1 MRIDEKDREIFHCLR
16 ADARAPFARIGAT
29 VGLSPDAVRGRINRL
44 TDGGVLRII
53 GVVDPRSLG
62 YQTLGTLGINFR
74 GDLSTLVERLR
85 TLEFVTFTAL
95 TVGEHNVLC
104 ELAAADDA
112 ELLELATSVIA
123 TIDGVDTF
131 EVWRLTS
138 VLKWHGQGRP
148 DVRQESTQR
157 RVHDDL
163 DSRLL
168 RLLVQDP
175 RLSFADLGER
185 VGEPYSLVRRRA
197 QQLFDEGSILASAV
211 LDRTSA
217 AAGTTGM
224 LGLVLAGPR
233 VADVLRFAVDTTDVA
248 IVARTLGRYSAT
260 LEVVCETPAALVEI
274 SDRISEFD
282 AVRSVAT
289 YLYARSPVL
298 PMPWLFP
305 RPDEA

>member
-29 VGLSPDAVRGRINRL
+29 VGLSADAVRGRVNRL
-44 TDGGVLRII
+44 TEGGVLRII

-74 GDLSTLVERLR
+74 GDLTVLVEHLR
-85 TLEFVTFTAL
+85 AHEFVTFTAFTL
-95 TVGEHNVLC
+95 GEHNVLC
-104 ELAAADDA
+104 EIAAADDA
-112 ELLELATSVIA
+112 ELLERATSVVGM
-123 TIDGVDTF
+123 IDGVEDF
-131 EVWRLTS
+131 EVWRLTD

-148 DVRQESTQR
+148 EVRRPSAPR
-157 RVHDDL
+157 RDHDDL
-163 DSRLL
+163 DGALL

-175 RLSFADLGER
+175 RLTFAELGER

-197 QQLFDEGSILASAV
+197 QQLFDEGSIQASAV
-211 LDRTSA
+211 LDRSSA

-224 LGLVLAGPR
+224 LGLTLAGR
-233 VADVLRFAVDTTDVA
+233 GIEDVLGFAVKHPDVA
-248 IVARTLGRYSAT
+248 IVGRTLGRFAAT
-260 LEVVCETPAALVEI
+260 FEVVCETPSALVAI
-274 SDRISEFD
+274 ADRVGEFD

-289 YLYARSPVL
+289 YLYARSPIL

-305 RPDEA
+305 RAGEQ